1 MAGRNGARFGSPTA
15 ASGRKTSKYLSSSAS
30 RLFCG
35 VSRLAI
41 SSKDFVMVLVSRL
54 ACKARRD
61 AVVSGLLDILVYR
74 YSVDQFA

>member
-1 MAGRNGARFGSPTA
+1 
-15 ASGRKTSKYLSSSAS
+15 
-30 RLFCG
+30 
-35 VSRLAI
+35 
-41 SSKDFVMVLVSRL
+41 MVLVSRL